1 LEEGAVQGPP
11 RQGGGS
17 KEECFRVTAAR
28 DYLLNYVASPL
39 GPDIGSPSEP
49 DWEDVLS
56 CEECVGKHPND
67 CSCTCKTC
75 RHDKPR
81 RDFWTFIEQ
90 HPEFG
95 RVFEEIRQNLYD
107 RLDEAR
113 RRARAAEDAKK
124 EAEKKAAKAQAEQ
137 RKAARAA
144 PKATEAAETA
154 SSSSEQPQYAAS
166 YYSKIRTELHLGK
179 TISGVK
185 LTPAMVQE
193 RFDKLEARHSSIA
206 PRYQASDREALDH
219 LFEKYKDSFADA
231 VKSINEHTSDEV
243 AGLHERLDR
252 LEARLAGDIPE
263 RREGQSAS
271 DRKRELDEVLPRLR
285 HERQQLVEEEKAEK
299 AAKKRRGS

>member
-1 LEEGAVQGPP
+1 MLP
-11 RQGGGS
+11 RHSGS
-17 KEECFRVTAAR
+17 GLPAQLHWFAAWPR
-28 DYLLNYVASPL
+28 HWFAR
-39 GPDIGSPSEP
+39 GP

-67 CSCTCKTC
+67 CKCTCKTC
-75 RHDKPR
+75 RRDKPR
-81 RDFWTFIEQ
+81 RDFWTFIGE
-90 HPEFG
+90 HPEFCH
-95 RVFEEIRQNLYD
+95 VFEEIRQNLYD
-107 RLDEAR
+107 RLDEAS

-124 EAEKKAAKAQAEQ
+124 EAEKKAAQAQAKQ
-137 RKAARAA
+137 KKAAKAA
-144 PKATEAAETA
+144 AKAAEAAETA
-154 SSSSEQPQYAAS
+154 SSSSDQPQYAAS

-179 TISGVK
+179 TVSGVK

-193 RFDKLEARHSSIA
+193 RFDKLEARHATLSPQKQATDRSI
-206 PRYQASDREALDH
+206 LDD
-219 LFEKYKDSFADA
+219 LFEKYKDILADA
-231 VKSINEHTSDEV
+231 LKSVNEHTSNEV

-299 AAKKRRGS
+299 AAKKRRG